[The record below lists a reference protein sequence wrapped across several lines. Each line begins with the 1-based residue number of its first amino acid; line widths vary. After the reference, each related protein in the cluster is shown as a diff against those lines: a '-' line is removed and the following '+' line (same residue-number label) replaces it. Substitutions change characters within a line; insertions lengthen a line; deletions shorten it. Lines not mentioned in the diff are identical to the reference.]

1 MLQAPAG
8 NDRCPGGLAA
18 DMYGDPT
25 GESGWISSIILI
37 ISISSIEG
45 ADLQHERR
53 LRSLGLPECGEGV
66 LRWCEPAKVDGA
78 EQAGRLTPAGL
89 GGWPIGGG
97 PPLCLWPE
105 APLRAPD
112 QSD

>member
-8 NDRCPGGLAA
+8 DDRCPGGLAA
-18 DMYGDPT
+18 DMCGDPT
-25 GESGWISSIILI
+25 GESGWIISI

-66 LRWCEPAKVDGA
+66 LRWCDAAMVVVPS
-78 EQAGRLTPAGL
+78 RPAG
-89 GGWPIGGG
+89 
-97 PPLCLWPE
+97 
-105 APLRAPD
+105 
-112 QSD
+112 